1 MHNSS
6 LLQPILA
13 MMGHPVAGNPTQFM
27 FEKAFAHH
35 EFDWRYLS
43 LDVLP
48 EDLAN
53 AVRGMRA
60 MGFHGG
66 NCAEPHKRTVLLHLD
81 RNSEAAELSG
91 SVNCILYEDRQL
103 VGENTEG
110 KSLLAAVRRRID
122 PAGKRVVIL
131 GAGHVARAIGAELA
145 WAQAGPITVVNRSE
159 PAGRQLA
166 ELLTNRLRASAAFAA
181 WEGDYPVPPET
192 DLLIHATTLGAGE
205 NDRVPVVLDQL
216 RPDALVADVIQN
228 PPRTRLLRQA
238 QEHGCPTIDGLE
250 LFVGQAAISFK
261 LWTGIELDTA
271 VMSDAVEEFW
281 EV

>member
-1 MHNSS
+1 M
-6 LLQPILA
+6 L
-13 MMGHPVAGNPTQFM
+13 GHPVAGNPTQFM

-35 EFDWRYLS
+35 ELDWRYLS

-91 SVNCILYEDRQL
+91 SVNCILRQDRQL
-103 VGENTEG
+103 LGENTEG
-110 KSLLAAVRRRID
+110 KSLLAAVLRRID

-131 GAGHVARAIGAELA
+131 GAGHVARAIGVELA
-145 WAQAGPITVVNRSE
+145 WAQAGPVTVVNRSE
-159 PAGRQLA
+159 PAGRQFA
-166 ELLTNRLRASAAFAA
+166 ELLTNRLRASASFTP
-181 WEGDYPVPPET
+181 WEGDFQVPPET
-192 DLLIHATTLGAGE
+192 DLLIHATTLGGGE
-205 NDRVPVVLDQL
+205 SDRVPVVLDQL

-228 PPRTRLLRQA
+228 PPRTRLLREA

-250 LFVGQAAISFK
+250 LFVGQSAISFK
-261 LWTGIELDTA
+261 LWTGIELDTT
-271 VMSDAVEEFW
+271 VMSEAVEEFLG
-281 EV
+281 V

>member
-1 MHNSS
+1 M
-6 LLQPILA
+6 L
-13 MMGHPVAGNPTQFM
+13 GHPVAGNPTQYM

-35 EFDWRYLS
+35 ELDWRYLS
-43 LDVLP
+43 LDVAP

-66 NCAEPHKRTVLLHLD
+66 NCAEPHKRAVLLHLD
-81 RNSEAAELSG
+81 RNTEAAELSG
-91 SVNCILYEDRQL
+91 SVNCILREDRQL

-131 GAGHVARAIGAELA
+131 GAGHVARAIGVELA
-145 WAQAGPITVVNRSE
+145 WAHAGPITVVNRSE
-159 PAGRQLA
+159 PAGRHFA
-166 ELLTNRLRASAAFAA
+166 ELLTNRLRAAASFTL

-192 DLLIHATTLGAGE
+192 DLLIHATTLGSGD
-205 NDRVPVVLDQL
+205 DRVPVVIDPL
-216 RPDALVADVIQN
+216 RPGALVADVTQN
-228 PPRTRLLRQA
+228 PPCTRLLRQA
-238 QEHGCPTIDGLE
+238 QEHGCGTIDGLE

-261 LWTGIELDTA
+261 LWTGIELDTT
-271 VMSDAVEEFW
+271 VMSEAVEEFLG
-281 EV
+281 V